1 MEISYQ
7 KGPIQND
14 SIHDKISVVN
24 QPFKKENEQNYN
36 STGSQLTE
44 DTDEESESN
53 SHYMQ
58 FTDIEEQNSCCC
70 DCREWDWEYI
80 KAEVR

>member
-14 SIHDKISVVN
+14 SIHDKIKVIN

-44 DTDEESESN
+44 DTDEESETNTFDLKHLQAWIWMS
-53 SHYMQ
+53 
-58 FTDIEEQNSCCC
+58 
-70 DCREWDWEYI
+70 
-80 KAEVR
+80 